1 MFCGSYFILFSLRRR
16 RLTAPNR
23 RVSILIQSPV
33 TFLQIPHDHWY
44 QPDWIDEARAT
55 DGRNKMVMK
64 NIIYGGSVSYRNM
77 CRFNS
82 GVRLF
87 SSLSCS
93 SLRPFSSK
101 PLSSPSLFALP
112 HLSSR
117 SVPPPSFRDAD
128 DPLNGTNMIR

>member
-1 MFCGSYFILFSLRRR
+1 MRLLILLPI
-16 RLTAPNR
+16 LTSVCEILTGEVNGLNR

-82 GVRLF
+82 GVRL
-87 SSLSCS
+87 L
-93 SLRPFSSK
+93 L
-101 PLSSPSLFALP
+101 LSSPLPFPSLLFLP
-112 HLSSR
+112 
-117 SVPPPSFRDAD
+117 FECDAYV
-128 DPLNGTNMIR
+128 LTGYCIHQ